1 MYFGTYKTLCLNQQT
16 SESSQVLHML
26 RISFWNPTDNL
37 LCVQTAIFVCPNNHE
52 DARCMY
58 YINTSWNIL
67 LKKHISPS
75 LCLGL
80 PVAMSTQHW
89 DMTLG
94 LFGYVLFLGGWYV
107 NVKYQVSSR
116 VSLFRHPS
124 SSEALGVEQIGHRLL
139 LARGILALEQQWG
152 EPGCHGNRKKNM
164 GPLGDNLETQGVWVE
179 EDLVSNWRCTSPK
192 TDMTIENPHFQ

>member
-37 LCVQTAIFVCPNNHE
+37 LCVHFCHFCVSKPPR
-52 DARCMY
+52 RCEVYVLYQCFMKY
-58 YINTSWNIL
+58 FI
-67 LKKHISPS
+67 KKTHIAFS
-75 LCLGL
+75 
-80 PVAMSTQHW
+80 
-89 DMTLG
+89 
-94 LFGYVLFLGGWYV
+94 LFGVTSSNVHSALGYDPGIVWICSFLGGWYV
-107 NVKYQVSSR
+107 SVKYQVSSR

-164 GPLGDNLETQGVWVE
+164 GILGDNLETQGVWVE